1 MRRKH
6 KKIRP
11 RGKIRDNSKSIS
23 VRMTEEQFQR
33 LTRYL
38 ELTHLPVTTY
48 FRKLIAENS
57 SREKPPPVNRRLYAE
72 TNMICSNLQQI
83 LRNPAAV
90 KLDKDAVK
98 QIQFLRERMLDQ
110 IFCVQNLLDMNCKDE
125 WYPPAVGPVP
135 PCAVFFRH
143 HWHPSFPPMCK
154 NARVGRETP
163 PVPL

>member
-1 MRRKH
+1 
-6 KKIRP
+6 
-11 RGKIRDNSKSIS
+11 
-23 VRMTEEQFQR
+23 MTEEQFQR

-57 SREKPPPVNRRLYAE
+57 SREKPTPVNRRLYAE

-125 WYPPAVGPVP
+125 W
-135 PCAVFFRH
+135 
-143 HWHPSFPPMCK
+143 
-154 NARVGRETP
+154 
-163 PVPL
+163 